1 MNLKA
6 FNFSVQGFNHIKKN
20 KECQDSSISDFN
32 ENYAIAVVSDGH
44 GGDDYVR
51 SLIGSSAATS
61 VAREQIEYFIKN
73 INKEDLFMNTDK
85 LLGNLK
91 NSIINGWNKLIES
104 HFQFNPF
111 SDEELSMVSEKAKEK
126 YILGNVESA
135 YGTTLIAVVM
145 TQEFWFGLHIG
156 DGKCVVLNCD
166 ENFAQPIPT
175 DSRCFLNATTS
186 ICDSDASISFRHFF
200 SKEIPVAIFIGSDG
214 VDDSFQNDEQLYNLY
229 KSILFSFGTDDFESA
244 KKELEDLF
252 SKEKGEKVYIDWD
265 LYEGNFSEAMHY
277 SLYER
282 LKKEGFAS
290 KYATKKGCKEARKN
304 RKKKQEAHASRA
316 AYSRRRR
323 LLRLAISAV

>member
-85 LLGNLK
+85 LLENLK

-244 KKELEDLF
+244 KKELEDYLPKL
-252 SKEKGEKVYIDWD
+252 S
-265 LYEGNFSEAMHY
+265 
-277 SLYER
+277 
-282 LKKEGFAS
+282 
-290 KYATKKGCKEARKN
+290 KKGSGDDISIAAVLDMDKISKSKILEEFIVKKSESTEENIIKN
-304 RKKKQEAHASRA
+304 TGERNEN
-316 AYSRRRR
+316 
-323 LLRLAISAV
+323 